1 MGMKIYAMEEIEN
14 LRLHGRISRRQTPG
28 VPLFWT
34 GACVE
39 VNVTGSKLFLHYT
52 CFEDAGEA
60 YLRVEVDGF
69 DLLRFPLEAGEHR
82 VLLLSGFGGFTKNVR
97 IFRENQAS
105 GTVVLIRALE
115 TDGEFLPVEQRRLI
129 EFIGDSVTSGEGL
142 AGAVNMKNWVPAV
155 FSCRNNYALLTAN
168 ALHADWSILSQSGW
182 GIYCSWDN
190 NVTCAMPLYYE
201 GVASMQKS
209 ERNRALGST
218 DAYDFARRAD
228 AVVINLGAND
238 SSAMNEE
245 NPAWTDET
253 GTVWHLHTENGRA
266 DAETWARIK
275 NAYVGFMEAVREKN
289 PGALI
294 VLGINMFGN
303 RNGIADIARDAFA
316 EYLSRHPGDRSV
328 LAELPAFDGVHG
340 VGARSHPGKEMH
352 EKFAEA
358 LVKVISEHWEG

>member
-1 MGMKIYAMEEIEN
+1 MGMKIYAIEKIEN
-14 LRLHGRISRRQTPG
+14 MRLHGRISRRQTPG
-28 VPLFWT
+28 IPLFWT

-105 GTVVLIRALE
+105 GTVILIRALE
-115 TDGEFLPVEQRRLI
+115 TDGEFLPVEKRKLI

-142 AGAVNMKNWVPAV
+142 AGAPNMKNWVPAV

-168 ALHADWSILSQSGW
+168 ALNADWSILSQSGW

-190 NVTCAMPLYYE
+190 NTNCAMPLYY
-201 GVASMQKS
+201 GSVAAMQKS
-209 ERNRALGST
+209 ERNRALGT
-218 DAYDFARRAD
+218 ADEYDFDRKAD
-228 AVVINLGAND
+228 VVVINLGAND

-245 NPAWTDET
+245 NPGWTDEK
-253 GTVWHLHTENGRA
+253 GIVRHLHA
-266 DAETWARIK
+266 DEAAKTTIR
-275 NAYVGFMEAVREKN
+275 NAYVGFMENVREKN
-289 PGALI
+289 PEALI
-294 VLGINMFGN
+294 VLAVNMFGN
-303 RNGIADIARDAFA
+303 RNGIADAGREALA
-316 EYLSRHPGDRSV
+316 EYREKHPGDRAV

-352 EKFAEA
+352 EQFAGA
-358 LVKVISEHWEG
+358 LTKVIRDFWE